1 MRYVQY
7 FASTVLS
14 LYTYSSVALITHAL
28 LAVGEGLVGSVE
40 VGEGPMQHVVRPALM
55 MDQ

>member
-14 LYTYSSVALITHAL
+14 LHTYSSVALITNAL

-40 VGEGPMQHVVRPALM
+40 VGEGPGQQVVRPALM